1 MAITADTK
9 FVANY
14 AKKSSGG
21 SNSGSTSYIIKAS
34 AGNGGSISLNGN
46 VSVSKGS
53 NKSFAITARDGYK
66 IADVLVDG
74 KNIGAV
80 STYTFSNVREAH
92 TITVSFTKEAADEV
106 ADPDST
112 GVGSKL
118 NTKEHLAFM
127 QGYGKG
133 IFGPSREVTRAQV
146 AQIFYNLLLNKD
158 VDTTIPF
165 SDVADTAWYSKAVN
179 TLASMDIIKGVGQ
192 SKFAPERAISRAEF
206 AAIATRFAKATDNG
220 DVTFTDVSK
229 DAWYYNNVLTAV
241 QYGWI
246 DGYTDNT
253 FKPNKTITRAESA
266 KIVNRMLARSA
277 DKNFVNSNSEIRRF
291 SDVNTSNWAYY
302 EIMEAVNAHNHKT
315 NGSMETWTSL
325 KQ

>member
-92 TITVSFTKEAADEV
+92 TITVFFTKKAADEV

-118 NTKEHLAFM
+118 NTKEHLALW
-127 QGYGKG
+127 Q
-133 IFGPSREVTRAQV
+133 
-146 AQIFYNLLLNKD
+146 
-158 VDTTIPF
+158 
-165 SDVADTAWYSKAVN
+165 WYFR
-179 TLASMDIIKGVGQ
+179 T
-192 SKFAPERAISRAEF
+192 E
-206 AAIATRFAKATDNG
+206 
-220 DVTFTDVSK
+220 
-229 DAWYYNNVLTAV
+229 
-241 QYGWI
+241 
-246 DGYTDNT
+246 
-253 FKPNKTITRAESA
+253 
-266 KIVNRMLARSA
+266 
-277 DKNFVNSNSEIRRF
+277 
-291 SDVNTSNWAYY
+291 
-302 EIMEAVNAHNHKT
+302 
-315 NGSMETWTSL
+315 
-325 KQ
+325 